1 MKSLC
6 SLPVG
11 PEQIE
16 RAVELRRAIAQAGG
30 LAVVERF
37 IGTQRGL
44 TRAERDLVLDWA
56 DNSVRGIFELR
67 GRRGSGTARL
77 GPGGAGAVTALN
89 LVDDLDYVVYG
100 LDPRP
105 ADGGFFAGTLLPLA
119 RDDSAWL
126 AAGGETVYP
135 ADDGR
140 QVARLAIDLATRE
153 PDLVFRNAG
162 EGRAGLDVHAAGPG
176 GVRRLLRHRRAGA
189 ADPGGRGAAQRVLQG
204 APRLGPGRAGQA
216 PGGERGRARPRS

>member
-16 RAVELRRAIAQAGG
+16 RAVELRRAVAEAGG

-67 GRRGSGTARL
+67 ASDAGAGAGAGSGSGRGGRAR
-77 GPGGAGAVTALN
+77 PAAVTALN
-89 LVDDLDYVVYG
+89 LVDDLDY
-100 LDPRP
+100 
-105 ADGGFFAGTLLPLA
+105 A
-119 RDDSAWL
+119 
-126 AAGGETVYP
+126 
-135 ADDGR
+135 
-140 QVARLAIDLATRE
+140 
-153 PDLVFRNAG
+153 
-162 EGRAGLDVHAAGPG
+162 VH
-176 GVRRLLRHRRAGA
+176 
-189 ADPGGRGAAQRVLQG
+189 
-204 APRLGPGRAGQA
+204 
-216 PGGERGRARPRS
+216 

>member
-16 RAVELRRAIAQAGG
+16 RATELRRAIAEAGG

-44 TRAERDLVLDWA
+44 TRADRDLVLDWA

-67 GRRGSGTARL
+67 AGGTARSE
-77 GPGGAGAVTALN
+77 GAGGGQGRPVAVAALN
-89 LVDDLDYVVYG
+89 LVDDLDYAVHG
-100 LDPRP
+100 LDPRS

-119 RDDSAWL
+119 RDDSA
-126 AAGGETVYP
+126 
-135 ADDGR
+135 
-140 QVARLAIDLATRE
+140 
-153 PDLVFRNAG
+153 
-162 EGRAGLDVHAAGPG
+162 
-176 GVRRLLRHRRAGA
+176 
-189 ADPGGRGAAQRVLQG
+189 
-204 APRLGPGRAGQA
+204 
-216 PGGERGRARPRS
+216 

>member
-16 RAVELRRAIAQAGG
+16 RAIELRRAIAQAGG

-67 GRRGSGTARL
+67 GSGGGSGS
-77 GPGGAGAVTALN
+77 GPAGPAGFGPVTALN
-89 LVDDLDYVVYG
+89 LVDDLDYPFYG

-140 QVARLAIDLATRE
+140 RVARLAI
-153 PDLVFRNAG
+153 
-162 EGRAGLDVHAAGPG
+162 
-176 GVRRLLRHRRAGA
+176 
-189 ADPGGRGAAQRVLQG
+189 
-204 APRLGPGRAGQA
+204 
-216 PGGERGRARPRS
+216 

>member
-16 RAVELRRAIAQAGG
+16 RAIELRRAVAQAGG

-56 DNSVRGIFELR
+56 DNSVRGIFEVR
-67 GRRGSGTARL
+67 GGTTGSAIGQPGQPEP
-77 GPGGAGAVTALN
+77 GPAGVRALN
-89 LVDDLDYVVYG
+89 LGADLDSLGCG

-105 ADGGFFAGTLLPLA
+105 ADDGFCAGTLLPRA
-119 RDDSAWL
+119 RGDPAWL

-135 ADDGR
+135 A
-140 QVARLAIDLATRE
+140 
-153 PDLVFRNAG
+153 
-162 EGRAGLDVHAAGPG
+162 
-176 GVRRLLRHRRAGA
+176 
-189 ADPGGRGAAQRVLQG
+189 AD
-204 APRLGPGRAGQA
+204 
-216 PGGERGRARPRS
+216 

>member
-16 RAVELRRAIAQAGG
+16 RAVELRRAVAQAGG

-67 GRRGSGTARL
+67 GRASAS
-77 GPGGAGAVTALN
+77 GPGGQPGQPGPGAVTALN
-89 LVDDLDYVVYG
+89 LVDDLDYAVHG
-100 LDPRP
+100 GRELPASLPRAPQSPRP
-105 ADGGFFAGTLLPLA
+105 SPQSLSS
-119 RDDSAWL
+119 RDNCI
-126 AAGGETVYP
+126 
-135 ADDGR
+135 R
-140 QVARLAIDLATRE
+140 
-153 PDLVFRNAG
+153 
-162 EGRAGLDVHAAGPG
+162 
-176 GVRRLLRHRRAGA
+176 VRR
-189 ADPGGRGAAQRVLQG
+189 
-204 APRLGPGRAGQA
+204 
-216 PGGERGRARPRS
+216 